1 MLPPPFL
8 SQMRD
13 QLGAELPAFLEAMAA
28 PPPVSIRWNSYK
40 KINWEEN
47 LEGVKWY
54 NNGVYLPERPSFTLD
69 PRFHGG
75 AYYVQEASS
84 MLIAAAVGQ
93 LIDSAAGPL
102 RALDLCAAP
111 GGKSTLL
118 ADVLPEGSFLLCN
131 EVIRQRYQV
140 LQYNLAKWGSAHT
153 HLSQHDS
160 ADFGG
165 LEGFFDLVLLDAP
178 CSGEGMF
185 RKDPGAIGEW
195 SPEQVAHNAARQR
208 RIIAAAAPLLRP
220 GGILL
225 YSTCTYN
232 DAENSD
238 NVAWMCK
245 ELDME
250 FVPLDFPAD
259 WQIAARPM
267 GYQCYPHRVRGEGL
281 FLAGLR
287 RSGGQP
293 HQGKARGYKKL
304 TPLPKA
310 QQAIL
315 NAWLANPDQYAY
327 WTTPDGTVRAVLA
340 AQLTDSQLV
349 DNALK
354 NWATGFEVG
363 EIKGKDF
370 IPSPALAFS
379 RALSPQISQA
389 PLDAAEAMRF
399 LRKED
404 LRLSP
409 IPQGIRLAT
418 YESLGLGWFKGLP
431 NRINN
436 YYPVNWRV
444 MMGDV

>member
-13 QLGAELPAFLEAMAA
+13 QLGAELPAFLDAMAA
-28 PPPVSIRWNSYK
+28 PPPVSIRLNPFKGIIIS
-40 KINWEEN
+40 EN
-47 LEGVKWY
+47 LDGVKWH

-69 PRFHGG
+69 PRFHAG

-84 MLIAAAVGQ
+84 MLIGAAVRQ
-93 LIDSAAGPL
+93 LIDNDAPL

-118 ADVLPEGSFLLCN
+118 ADVLPAGSFLLCN

-140 LQYNLAKWGSAHT
+140 LQYNLAKWGNPYT
-153 HLSQHDS
+153 HVSQHDS

-165 LEGFFDLVLLDAP
+165 LEGFFDLLLIDAP

-185 RKDPGAIGEW
+185 RKDPEAVGEW
-195 SPEQVAHNAARQR
+195 SPDQVAHNAARQK
-208 RIIAAAAPLLRP
+208 RILAAAAPLLRP
-220 GGILL
+220 GGILI

-238 NVAWMCK
+238 NARWMT
-245 ELDME
+245 EALDME
-250 FVPLDFPAD
+250 YLPLDFPAD
-259 WQIAARPM
+259 WQIAERPM

-281 FLAGLR
+281 FLSCFRRAG
-287 RSGGQP
+287 GAM
-293 HQGKARGYKKL
+293 HQGKTRGYKKL
-304 TPLPKA
+304 APLPKA
-310 QQAIL
+310 QQAL
-315 NAWLANPDQYAY
+315 LGNWLADPDRYTY
-327 WTTPDGTVRAVLA
+327 WTTPDGAIRAVAADQLA
-340 AQLTDSQLV
+340 DSQLV
-349 DNALK
+349 DQALK
-354 NWATGFEVG
+354 IWATGFEVG
-363 EIKGKDF
+363 EFKGKDF

-379 RALSPQISQA
+379 LALSPQVPQA
-389 PLDAAEAMRF
+389 PLDTAEAMRF

-409 IPQGIRLAT
+409 IPQGLRLAAF
-418 YESLGLGWFKGLP
+418 ESLGLGWFKGLP

-444 MMGDV
+444 MML